1 MNGWENLEVHPYAAI
16 VPRMLPRKYED
27 LKESLRLRGQHDPI
41 IISGEDPPRILD
53 GRHRFWASQELG
65 IEPTFA
71 PLEEGK
77 DELEF
82 ILDKEESHKELTE
95 SQRGT
100 FGYFLSR
107 LSPVGRPRAVDEK
120 CEDLLNYTQE
130 AAARRVGVSRKQ
142 IGLVKRILES
152 DSPVVDALG
161 EGLSQGKIT
170 VNYGLKFIAEPA
182 DVQVRAMERFQNG
195 LAKSLVKATVQIT
208 EEMRHEGA
216 ALDPRKGWPE
226 TNNHAVT
233 IVHSTVADLLVMVDD
248 ASLDVVIT
256 IPSTDPSQL
265 HSLGELH
272 EFLVRGLAP
281 TGIVAVIADPA
292 IVGRVIA
299 STGQPGLQFVT
310 ELALVSDSPLGRKNQ
325 PHRMTYYHKPV
336 LVFGKEGCRIK
347 PGGSVLH
354 IPSQEGNP
362 SWSIGRLM
370 EAATELLLKR
380 VAEPGQRV
388 CDPIMLDRPYT
399 ALAAR
404 KLGCAF
410 TGASHDMGC
419 VERIRRALSLDSAKG
434 KISEVAESSAPVAHN
449 HDALD
454 SETPQQTQQ
463 QAYLEL
469 DGA

>member
-1 MNGWENLEVHPYAAI
+1 MNGWENLEVHPHAAI

-41 IISGEDPPRILD
+41 IISREDPPRILD
-53 GRHRFWASQELG
+53 GRHRFWASLELG
-65 IEPTFA
+65 IAPTFA

-95 SQRGT
+95 SQKGT

-107 LSPVGRPRAVDEK
+107 LSPVGRPRAVDEN
-120 CEDLLNYTQE
+120 CEDLPNYTQE

-195 LAKSLVKATVQIT
+195 LAKSLAKATAQIT
-208 EEMRHEGA
+208 EGMRHEGA
-216 ALDPRKGWPE
+216 ALDTRKGRPE
-226 TNNHAVT
+226 ANDDAVS
-233 IVHSTVADLLVMVDD
+233 IVHSTAADLLAMVDE
-248 ASLDVVIT
+248 ASVDVVVT
-256 IPSTDPSQL
+256 IPSADPSQL
-265 HSLGELH
+265 NSLGELH
-272 EFLVRGLAP
+272 DFLVHGLAP
-281 TGIVAVIADPA
+281 TGIAAVIADPA
-292 IVGRVIA
+292 IVGSVIE
-299 STGQPGLQFVT
+299 STGQSGLLFVT
-310 ELALVSDSPLGRKNQ
+310 ELALVSDSPLGRKNR
-325 PHRMTYYHKPV
+325 PHQVTYYHKPV
-336 LVFGKEGCRIK
+336 LVFGKQGCRMK
-347 PGGSVLH
+347 PGGSVLQ
-354 IPSQEGNP
+354 IPTQEGNP
-362 SWSIGRLM
+362 SRSIGRLM
-370 EAATELLLKR
+370 EAATELVLKR

-404 KLGCAF
+404 TLGCTF
-410 TGASHDMGC
+410 TGASHDLGC
-419 VERIRRALSLDSAKG
+419 VERIKRALSLDSAKG
-434 KISEVAESSAPVAHN
+434 KLSEVEESSTTEAKQAGTCQSQP
-449 HDALD
+449 
-454 SETPQQTQQ
+454 TQK

-469 DGA
+469 DGD